1 MALSNREVLSVSDL
15 NRQARDLLENEFP
28 RIFVEGE
35 ISNIARPSSGHWYF
49 TLKDSK
55 AQIRCAMF
63 RHRNR
68 SVNFTPED
76 GNQIVVRGKIS
87 IYEGR
92 GDFQLIA
99 DEMEEAGD
107 GILQRAFEQLKQ
119 KLFDEGLF
127 DDGVKKPLPSLPGHV
142 GVITSPTGAAIR
154 DVLAVMGRRFP
165 AIKVSILPV
174 QVQGDAAPE
183 QIVKAITDVCRHSVN
198 TPDVLLITRGGGSL
212 EDLWAFNTEQVARA
226 VHDCHIPVV
235 SAIGHEIDFT
245 ITDFVADVRAPTPS
259 AAAELICPDRDEW
272 LAGFAA
278 LQAQLYR
285 SINVRLVQANQLLS
299 GLFRRLRHPGQR
311 LQDQAQR
318 LDDLEIR
325 LTQATTHG
333 LRQAHANLAVL
344 ASRLENPSDRI
355 ARNSLVINNL
365 LYRLRV
371 QIQQKVGD
379 QSHQLTLAVQGL
391 NALNPLS
398 ILDRGYA
405 IVSSMDKPPHILKSV
420 SKLKPGDRVSTR
432 LHEGQFVSVVEKTQD
447 NGTE

>member
-99 DEMEEAGD
+99 EEMEEAGD

-127 DDGVKKPLPSLPGHV
+127 DEDIKSPLPNLPGHV
-142 GVITSPTGAAIR
+142 AVITSPTGAAIR
-154 DVLAVMGRRFP
+154 DVLAVMERRFP

-174 QVQGDAAPE
+174 QVQGDAAPG
-183 QIVKAITDVCRHSVN
+183 QIVKAITQVCLYAAN
-198 TPDVLLITRGGGSL
+198 MPDVLLITRGGGSI

-226 VHDCHIPVV
+226 IHDCHIPVI

-245 ITDFVADVRAPTPS
+245 IADFVADVRAPTPS
-259 AAAELICPDRDEW
+259 AAAELICPDQDEW
-272 LAGFAA
+272 LASFAS
-278 LQAQLYR
+278 LQVHLNR
-285 SINVRLVQANQLLS
+285 NINFRLVQANQLLS
-299 GLFRRLRHPGQR
+299 GLIRRLRHPGQR
-311 LQDQAQR
+311 LQDQSQR

-333 LRQAHANLAVL
+333 LKQAHANLEVL
-344 ASRLENPSDRI
+344 ASRLENPSNRI
-355 ARNSLVINNL
+355 VRNSLVVKNL
-365 LYRLRV
+365 LYRLKV
-371 QIQQKVGD
+371 QMQQKVSD
-379 QSHQLTLAVQGL
+379 QNHQLSLAVQGL

-405 IVSSMDKPPHILKSV
+405 IVSSTDERPSILKSV
-420 SKLKPGDRVSTR
+420 KDLKPGNRVSTR
-432 LHEGQFVSVVEKTQD
+432 IHEGQFVSVVEKIQD
-447 NGTE
+447 YSTE